1 MRGARLVV
9 AGALALAGL
18 LGLAAGPA
26 RAQIQAPVVDPTGQY
41 DALFRQVLADPA
53 NVELSFRFAELATR
67 LGDYEA
73 AIGAL
78 ERILFYNPNLPRVQL
93 ELGVLYFRLGSY
105 EMARSYFAS
114 ALEAPDAPGEIR
126 LRVSGFLF
134 EIERRLSATRLSVFA
149 QMGFR
154 YQTNANAGP
163 ASAIVRAVGRD
174 AVLDRQFANRPD
186 WNFFSLGTVRHV
198 HDFENQRGDVW
209 ETTLVGYYA
218 RQFRIQRLN
227 LGLFEVQ
234 TGPRLALAPDVL
246 PGASFRPYVL
256 GSLVSLA
263 DTRYLTSTGAGL
275 SVSLP
280 AVPGF
285 VVEPF
290 VEVRQRR
297 FSNSFE
303 YRTAS
308 EQTGRLWSSGV
319 LLQAALAPAIRVA
332 ARLAYSSN
340 DARRDYNSYDQVSF
354 DLGFPVEFAGPWGGR
369 PWGFVPSVGFAA
381 TRYDIPNPVIDPRV
395 TRRDS
400 EWRVGALLD
409 VPVHE
414 AIGLGIQVQY
424 CRVNSNLPNYDT
436 RNLSV
441 TFGPTFRF

>member
-1 MRGARLVV
+1 MRGRRLS
-9 AGALALAGL
+9 AGAVAVAVL
-18 LGLAAGPA
+18 LGLAGAPA
-26 RAQIQAPVVDPTGQY
+26 QGQIQAPVVDPTGQY

-53 NVELSFRFAELATR
+53 NVELSFRFAEVATR

-105 EMARSYFAS
+105 EMARSYFSS
-114 ALEAPDAPGEIR
+114 ALEAPDAPAEIR
-126 LRVSGFLF
+126 MRVSGFLF

-149 QMGFR
+149 QMGIR
-154 YQTNANAGP
+154 HQTNANAGP
-163 ASAIVRAVGRD
+163 TSPLVRAVGRD

-218 RQFRIQRLN
+218 RQYRIQRLN

-234 TGPRLALAPDVL
+234 TGPRLALAPDAL

-256 GSLVSLA
+256 GNLVTLA
-263 DTRYLTSTGAGL
+263 DTRYLNSIGAGL
-275 SVSLP
+275 SFSLP
-280 AVPGF
+280 VVPGF
-285 VVEPF
+285 LVEPF
-290 VEVRQRR
+290 VEVRERR

-308 EQTGRLWSSGV
+308 EQTGRLWSGGV
-319 LLQAALAPAIRVA
+319 LVQAALAPQIRAV
-332 ARLAYSSN
+332 ARLAYGNN
-340 DARRDYNSYDQVSF
+340 DARRDYNSYDQVSV
-354 DLGFPVEFAGPWGGR
+354 DLGFPIEFAGPSGGR
-369 PWGFVPSVGFAA
+369 PWALVPSIGFTN
-381 TRYDIPNPVIDPRV
+381 TRYDIPNPVIDPRIV
-395 TRRDS
+395 RRDS

-409 VPVHE
+409 VPIHE
-414 AIGLGIQVQY
+414 AIGLGVQVQY
-424 CRVNSNLPNYDT
+424 TKVNSNLPNYDT